1 MTHHETAA
9 LCAAF
14 LLLSTAAMAQ
24 GHEMTHVALLE
35 GQLQVD
41 CTLDSEHT
49 LHLTVESQAS
59 FSGSVSVVSASGSRI
74 LHRLQGQT
82 TLTLGLGA
90 EQLPLTL
97 TAGTMAGESE
107 SLTIGAEC
115 KTAP

>member
-1 MTHHETAA
+1 
-9 LCAAF
+9 
-14 LLLSTAAMAQ
+14 
-24 GHEMTHVALLE
+24 MTHVALLE

-41 CTLDSEHT
+41 CTLDNEHT

-90 EQLPLTL
+90 EQLPLSL
-97 TAGTMAGESE
+97 TAARWQAKVNRSRLAQNAKRPLDASGRFFV
-107 SLTIGAEC
+107 C
-115 KTAP
+115 